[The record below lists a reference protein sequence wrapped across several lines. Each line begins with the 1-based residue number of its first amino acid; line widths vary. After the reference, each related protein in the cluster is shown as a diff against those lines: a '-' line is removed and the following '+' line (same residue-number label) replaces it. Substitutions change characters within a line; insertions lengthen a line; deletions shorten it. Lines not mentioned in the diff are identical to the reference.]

1 MPLWFLYN
9 SATDCQGGGGGGGR
23 KLVQITLKTLC
34 GALSYS
40 TSTPV
45 LRSIISINRRDS
57 KNIRLV

>member
-9 SATDCQGGGGGGGR
+9 SATDCQGGGGVGR